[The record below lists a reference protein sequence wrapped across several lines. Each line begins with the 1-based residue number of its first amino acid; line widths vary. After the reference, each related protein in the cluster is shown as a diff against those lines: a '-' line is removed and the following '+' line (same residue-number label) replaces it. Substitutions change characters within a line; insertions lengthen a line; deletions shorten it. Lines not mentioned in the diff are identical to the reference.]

1 MMQDVQEQGS
11 SLAAGPSG
19 ALALA
24 AREAAPA
31 ATPPRPRFSP
41 EELSAL
47 LGEKNVPTPEQSAII
62 SSPLTPRLVI
72 AGAGSGKTATMADRV
87 VWLVANGWVRPEEVL
102 GVTFTRKAAGEL
114 ASRIRAKLAALQR
127 LVAQDKMAQDTV
139 GRERGHTVF
148 PEGLLSSDALEPK
161 VSTYHS
167 FASGIVSDYG
177 LRLGVERDVVLLGG
191 AQAWQLASE
200 VVEAYDGEYGH
211 FRAAKSTL
219 VKAVIQLA
227 GECAEHLQEP
237 EDVEAWLMARL
248 SDFESLPYL
257 ADKKKNPPQ
266 AAADLAG
273 MLRTRASVADMV
285 GRYAEA
291 KRARGALDFGD
302 LVALAA
308 RVAREVP
315 LAAQME
321 RQRYKVVL
329 LDEFQDTSH
338 AQLVLFSRLFGG
350 GHAVTA
356 VGDPNQSIYGFR
368 GASAGQL
375 FHFVREF
382 PVRLETAP
390 QGSEEGAAGERPAE
404 DTGTWAPAPTS
415 YLTTAWRNGRSI
427 LAAANVMSESLGRA
441 AAQRGPAGG
450 GGAVAPEVPPLQP
463 SPHAAAGSVV
473 LGRFAS
479 DVDEAAALAD
489 DILKYRVTDFELKPD
504 GSPVPPAIAV
514 LCRRRAQMEPIR
526 RQLEAR
532 GIAYEIVGLGG
543 LLDTPEIVDLVA
555 TLRVLADP
563 GRSDALMRLLAGA
576 RWRIGPADLM
586 ALRDWSSQLARR
598 RGQAGAADD
607 TVPDAEPAVLEGDLT
622 DTASLVEA
630 LDWLPREG
638 WTSSNGRSLTPA
650 ARGRMLRLSA
660 ELRQL
665 RGYLGDDLTTLLGEV
680 ERAMLLDIEVAARP
694 GISIHQARRNLDAFQ
709 DAAAGFLRT
718 SQRVDILAFLSWLEA
733 ASAEENGLEAPP
745 SDVNREAVQLLT
757 VHASK
762 GLEWDVVFVP
772 GLNAKDFPSDRDS
785 RWSSG
790 SAALPWPLRGDRADL
805 PQWDL
810 DQPDQKGWLDAE
822 KDFKAAVQA
831 HGESEERR
839 LAYVAY
845 TRAKHVLWASS
856 AAWVGSRSGRADM
869 SQFLAELEP
878 LAAPAREGL
887 PVQAGIHP
895 RSVEEASLPEAS
907 PLTLD
912 VEVAGWP
919 YDPLEGPVDPRTG
932 GRLRLGTGCRD
943 AMERASARVAAA
955 LESMH
960 HGRALPHERA
970 LPLPDAGA
978 PANALSGQDNFM
990 MVPAPQLS
998 GPAAG
1003 WAREA
1008 ALLLERRARKSSAQE
1023 VHLPTHISASTLVDL
1038 NEDPEAVL
1046 WRLRRPVPREP
1057 GMSARK
1063 GTAFHAWV
1071 EEYFG
1076 SAGMLDLG
1084 EAPGSDDHIDAAY
1097 DLDAMVA
1104 TFRSSPWAHRSPA
1117 FVEVPVETRVGDVV
1131 VRGRIDA
1138 VFQDADGRWDLV
1150 DWKTGRRPSGPQ
1162 LRTRAVQLAVYR
1174 LAWSRLKGVPLE
1186 DVRAAFFY
1194 VADNKIVRPHDLASA
1209 DQLEEMVAAAFTS
1222 A

>member
-1 MMQDVQEQGS
+1 M
-11 SLAAGPSG
+11 SG
-19 ALALA
+19 QHPGVP
-24 AREAAPA
+24 E
-31 ATPPRPRFSP
+31 PRFTP
-41 EELSAL
+41 EELSGL

-62 SSPLTPRLVI
+62 SSPLAPRLVI

-114 ASRIRAKLAALQR
+114 ASRIRAKLATLQQLAR
-127 LVAQDKMAQDTV
+127 QD
-139 GRERGHTVF
+139 GSHGF
-148 PEGLLSSDALEPK
+148 PEGLSGSEAPEPK

-200 VVEAYDGEYGH
+200 VVEAYDGEYAH
-211 FRAAKSTL
+211 FRTAKSTL

-227 GECAEHLQEP
+227 GECAEHLQDP
-237 EDVEAWLMARL
+237 RDVEAWLMARL
-248 SDFESLPYL
+248 AEFQALPYL
-257 ADKKKNPPQ
+257 DGKPKNPPQ
-266 AAADLAG
+266 AAGDLAT

-285 GRYAEA
+285 ARYAAA

-308 RVAREVP
+308 QVARDVP
-315 LAAQME
+315 LAATLE

-382 PVRLETAP
+382 PVRNHPDGAP
-390 QGSEEGAAGERPAE
+390 GS
-404 DTGTWAPAPTS
+404 WSPAPTS
-415 YLTTAWRNGRSI
+415 YLTTAWRNGRNI
-427 LAAANVMSESLGRA
+427 LAAANVMSQALARE
-441 AAQRGPAGG
+441 AAQRGPGRGEPDDAGAPA
-450 GGAVAPEVPPLQP
+450 GAATGVPEVPPLQP
-463 SPHAAAGSVV
+463 SPFAADGTVV

-479 DVDEAAALAD
+479 DASEAKALAQD
-489 DILKYRVTDFELKPD
+489 VLKYRLTVFETKPD
-504 GSPVPPAIAV
+504 GSPVPPALAV
-514 LCRRRAQMEPIR
+514 LCRRRSQMEAVR
-526 RQLEAR
+526 REFDAR

-563 GRSDALMRLLAGA
+563 TRSDALMRLLAGA

-586 ALRDWSSQLARR
+586 ALRDWSGQLAGRR
-598 RGQAGAADD
+598 SRASQPADGTKGEFLPQQQQGPGQSVDATDD
-607 TVPDAEPAVLEGDLT
+607 GGPVLEGDLT
-622 DTASLVEA
+622 DGASLVEA
-630 LDWLPREG
+630 LDWLPRDG
-638 WTSSNGRSLTPA
+638 WTSTHGRSLTPE
-650 ARGRMLRLSA
+650 ARSRMARLSA

-665 RGYLGDDLTTLLGEV
+665 RTYLGDDLTTLLGEV

-694 GISIHQARRNLDAFQ
+694 GTSIHQARRNLDAFQ

-718 SQRVDILAFLSWLEA
+718 SQRVDVIAFLAWLEA
-733 ASAEENGLEAPP
+733 AAAEENGLESPP
-745 SDVNREAVQLLT
+745 SEVNREAVQLLT

-772 GLNAKDFPSDRDS
+772 GLNAGAFPSDRDS

-790 SAALPWPLRGDRADL
+790 AAALPWPLRGDRADL

-810 DQPDQKGWLDAE
+810 DQPDQKGWIDAE
-822 KDFKAAVQA
+822 KDFKSAVQA
-831 HGESEERR
+831 HGVSEERR

-845 TRAKHVLWASS
+845 TRAKHVLWVSS
-856 AAWVGSRSGRADM
+856 AAWVGSRAGRAEM
-869 SQFLAELEP
+869 SPFLAELEA
-878 LAAPAREGL
+878 LAQQGRDGAQAAAAVHPASL
-887 PVQAGIHP
+887 
-895 RSVEEASLPEAS
+895 EEAALPDSS

-912 VEVAGWP
+912 AEVASWP

-932 GRLRLGTGCRD
+932 ARLRSVEGRRA
-943 AMERASARVAAA
+943 AMEAAAARVRAA
-955 LESMH
+955 LESVPQESL
-960 HGRALPHERA
+960 LPETGGTGH
-970 LPLPDAGA
+970 PGTTP
-978 PANALSGQDNFM
+978 P
-990 MVPAPQLS
+990 V
-998 GPAAG
+998 
-1003 WAREA
+1003 WAKEA
-1008 ALLLERRARKSSAQE
+1008 ALLLERRARRSHGQD
-1023 VHLPTHISASTLVDL
+1023 VHLPGHISASTFVELSD
-1038 NEDPEAVL
+1038 DPAAVL
-1046 WRLRRPVPREP
+1046 ARLRRPVPREP

-1071 EEYFG
+1071 EEYYG
-1076 SAGMLDLG
+1076 TSGMLDLG
-1084 EAPGSDDHIDAAY
+1084 EAPGPDDHIDAAY

-1104 TFRSSPWAHRSPA
+1104 TFKASPWAERSPV

-1138 VFQDADGRWDLV
+1138 VFQDPDGRWDLV
-1150 DWKTGRRPSGPQ
+1150 DWKTGRRPSAGQ
-1162 LRTRAVQLAVYR
+1162 LKTRAVQLAVYR
-1174 LAWSRLKGVPLE
+1174 LAWARLKGVPLD

-1194 VADNKIVRPHDLASA
+1194 VADNQVVRPHDLGTAA
-1209 DQLEEMVAAAFTS
+1209 QLEEMVAAAFS
-1222 A
+1222 SS